1 MPQRRPLSQ
10 TARQGRARRRR
21 NQRQRR
27 RNKQPTILRP
37 TAAKGRAWNAA
48 LNIPMLGS
56 ISMGG
61 KRGRNS
67 TIGIAP
73 ASSFRNTN
81 IPVRTH
87 GTDKLATIP
96 IGTANN
102 MAGQLLYALI
112 IESSTLGDRLP
123 ILSSCYDKIQFN
135 KLIFR
140 IVSKAP
146 TTLKGGYI
154 VGIDSDPT
162 DQYNSGPKLPDKIA
176 ALRNSVSASIWET
189 TTISHKELPNE
200 SFFTELLATGRGI
213 AGTAEVRQSSPGVLV
228 MALDATA
235 DPCDLNVYVD
245 WDVSLL
251 EPSMPEQNSPP
262 PTPPPVPSQ
271 YTLTAPEDVSF
282 AYGFSDPDIPIS
294 LTMGANAVPLP
305 NAAWVLPLGV
315 ADGIQPVKRANA
327 QLPNLQLWLK
337 DASGGQQRNI
347 TLICNQMLF
356 SGGIMQQM
364 FVTRPDGSNFIP
376 SQNMNPGQSTPWTR
390 LEGTLFS
397 KNDSYLV
404 NPISSFAFTELPRK
418 PLKSMVTFGVTHNSH
433 FKANIDKES
442 RFFSKTIVRSEMA
455 DDSVLLNLK
464 KALSALS
471 CA

>member
-1 MPQRRPLSQ
+1 
-10 TARQGRARRRR
+10 
-21 NQRQRR
+21 
-27 RNKQPTILRP
+27 
-37 TAAKGRAWNAA
+37 
-48 LNIPMLGS
+48 MLGS

-73 ASSFRNTN
+73 ATSFRNTN

-96 IGTANN
+96 ISSANN

-135 KLIFR
+135 KLNFR

-146 TTLKGGYI
+146 TTSKGGYI

-162 DQYNSGPKLPDKIA
+162 DHYNSGPKLPDKIA

-262 PTPPPVPSQ
+262 PTPPPVPSL
-271 YTLTAPEDVSF
+271 YTFTAPVDVSF
-282 AYGFSDPDIPIS
+282 AYGFSDPTVPIS
-294 LTMGANAVPLP
+294 LTMGSNAVPLP
-305 NAAWVLPLGV
+305 MADWILPSGCPDGLHPVRRAAS
-315 ADGIQPVKRANA
+315 

-337 DASGGQQRNI
+337 DATGAEQRNM
-347 TLICNQMLF
+347 TLVCHTMLIS
-356 SGGIMQQM
+356 SGMLQQM
-364 FVTRPDGSNFIP
+364 FVTRQDGSNFIP
-376 SQNMNPGQSTPWTR
+376 SQNMNPGQTTDWTR

-397 KNDSYLV
+397 KNDSYLID
-404 NPISSFAFTELPRK
+404 PISSFTFTELPRK

-433 FKANIDKES
+433 FKADIDKES
-442 RFFSKTIVRSEMA
+442 RFFSKTMIRSEMV

-464 KALSALS
+464 KALAALT